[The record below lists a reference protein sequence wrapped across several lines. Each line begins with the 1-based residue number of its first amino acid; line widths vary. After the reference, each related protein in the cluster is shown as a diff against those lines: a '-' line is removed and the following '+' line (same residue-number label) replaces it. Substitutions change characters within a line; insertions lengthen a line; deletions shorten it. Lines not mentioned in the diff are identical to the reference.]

1 MELRTRTTGT
11 MHLHGAR
18 PLQAVPRRKADLP
31 PTFPK
36 GRICKEP
43 ACETILS
50 VFNGTETCSAC
61 WMASMPAEEREMAA

>member
-18 PLQAVPRRKADLP
+18 PLQAVPRRKADIP

-36 GRICKEP
+36 GRICSRP
-43 ACETILS
+43 GCWHPLS
-50 VFNGTETCSAC
+50 VYNQGPECNSC
-61 WMASMPAEEREMAA
+61 WMASLPAEEREAA